1 MTGLVE
7 KKKSETTLSLSY
19 EGTARRQPSSS
30 SQGEGSHQ
38 SSNLWDLDLGLP
50 STKNYEN

>member
-19 EGTARRQPSSS
+19 EGRARRQPSS